1 MQKNSQNFSMQ
12 EALRLANSDAG
23 QRLLALLKQSD
34 DPSLQ
39 QAMQQ
44 AAAGNYT
51 GIRDNLTS
59 LLASP
64 QIRQLLKELEDS
76 HG

>member
-23 QRLLALLKQSD
+23 QRLLALLKQND
-34 DPSLQ
+34 DPGIR

-44 AAAGNYT
+44 AATGDYTKIKDSLAG
-51 GIRDNLTS
+51 LM
-59 LLASP
+59 ASP
-64 QIRQLLKELEDS
+64 QVRQLLKELEDD

>member
-23 QRLLALLKQSD
+23 QQLLALLKQSG
-34 DPSLQ
+34 SQQLQ

-44 AAAGNYT
+44 ASAGDYT
-51 GIRDNLTS
+51 AIKDTLAPLLSSPQVQS
-59 LLASP
+59 LLK
-64 QIRQLLKELEDS
+64 QLED
-76 HG
+76 

>member
-23 QRLLALLKQSD
+23 QRLLALLRQNSD
-34 DPSLQ
+34 PGIR
-39 QAMQQ
+39 QAMTE
-44 AAAGNYT
+44 AMAGDYT
-51 GIRDNLTS
+51 KAKDS
-59 LLASP
+59 LAGLMASP
-64 QIRQLLKELEDS
+64 QVRQLLKELEDS

>member
-23 QRLLALLKQSD
+23 QRLLALLKDSD
-34 DPSLQ
+34 SRSVAQASQMAAQGDYAGAGKALQ
-39 QAMQQ
+39 DILNTPQVQA
-44 AAAGNYT
+44 
-51 GIRDNLTS
+51 
-59 LLASP
+59 LL
-64 QIRQLLKELEDS
+64 RQLGGD

>member
-1 MQKNSQNFSMQ
+1 MQKNSQDFSMQ

-23 QRLLALLKQSD
+23 QRLLALLKEKD
-34 DPSLQ
+34 DPGLR

-44 AAAGNYT
+44 VSAGDYSN
-51 GIRDNLTS
+51 IKDS
-59 LLASP
+59 LAQIMASP
-64 QIRQLLKELEDS
+64 QVRQLLKEMEES

>member
-23 QRLLALLKQSD
+23 QRLLALLKEND
-34 DPSLQ
+34 DPQLRK
-39 QAMQQ
+39 AMAQ
-44 AAAGNYT
+44 AAAGDYT
-51 GIRDNLTS
+51 AVQDSLSRLTR
-59 LLASP
+59 SP
-64 QIRQLLKELEDS
+64 QVRQLLKELEDS

>member
-23 QRLLALLKQSD
+23 QQLLALLKQSD
-34 DPSLQ
+34 STALQ
-39 QAMQQ
+39 KAMSQVSAGDYDSVPKTL
-44 AAAGNYT
+44 AA
-51 GIRDNLTS
+51 

-64 QIRQLLKELEDS
+64 QFRSLLKELEAQN
-76 HG
+76 G

>member
-23 QRLLALLKQSD
+23 QRLLALLRQSN
-34 DPSLQ
+34 DPGLR
-39 QAMQQ
+39 QALSE
-44 AAAGNYT
+44 AAGGDYAKAK
-51 GIRDNLTS
+51 DS
-59 LLASP
+59 LAALMASP